1 MSQHPIDVAAGIVGS
16 QAALAVA
23 LGVTRAAV
31 TQWKEVGRKTPA
43 EHCPKIERLT
53 GGKVTCEQ
61 LRDDIE
67 WHVLRADPQ
76 STDPAP
82 AAVGQGA

>member
-1 MSQHPIDVAAGIVGS
+1 MSHPIDVAAEILGS
-16 QAALAVA
+16 QAALASA

-31 TQWKEVGRKTPA
+31 AQWKDEGRKVPA

-53 GGKVTCEQ
+53 DGRVTCEQ

-67 WHVLRADPQ
+67 WGVVRG
-76 STDPAP
+76 SGTPAP
-82 AAVGQGA
+82 HEA